1 MDLLTSDDELGEIF
15 AKHRTQLKRAA
26 HRILG
31 DPHLAEDLVHDAYLR
46 AKEMTSAQATFAQ
59 PLSYVHRM
67 VRNLAIDRYRRS
79 ALESQIFEPE
89 DSGAQV
95 AAPAARTPEAMAID
109 RQELSLVARALAELP
124 ERVRRVFELYRL
136 EGRTQR
142 EIGAELGLSA
152 ATVNTL
158 IREALDRCRAALRTA

>member
-1 MDLLTSDDELGEIF
+1 MDILTSEDDLGEVF
-15 AKHRTQLKRAA
+15 AKHGTQLRRAA
-26 HRILG
+26 HRIVG
-31 DPHLAEDLVHDAYLR
+31 DTHLAEDLVQDAYLR
-46 AKEMTSAQATFAQ
+46 AKEMACAQGTMAH

-67 VRNLAIDRYRRS
+67 VRNLAIDRYRRG
-79 ALESQIFEPE
+79 ALESQLFEPE

-109 RQELSLVARALAELP
+109 RQELALVARALAGLP

-158 IREALDRCRAALRTA
+158 IREALDRCRAALSAP

>member
-1 MDLLTSDDELGEIF
+1 MDVLKSQDELGEVF
-15 AKHRTQLKRAA
+15 AKHRAQLRRAA

-31 DPHLAEDLVHDAYLR
+31 DAHLAEDLVQDAYLR
-46 AKEMTSAQATFAQ
+46 AKEMACAQGSMVH
-59 PLSYVHRM
+59 PLSYVHRL

-79 ALESQIFEPE
+79 AFESELFESE

-95 AAPAARTPEAMAID
+95 AAPAAHTPEAMAID
-109 RQELSLVARALAELP
+109 RQELALVTRALAELP
-124 ERVRRVFELYRL
+124 ERLRRVFNLYRL

-158 IREALDRCRAALRTA
+158 IREALERCRAVLRT